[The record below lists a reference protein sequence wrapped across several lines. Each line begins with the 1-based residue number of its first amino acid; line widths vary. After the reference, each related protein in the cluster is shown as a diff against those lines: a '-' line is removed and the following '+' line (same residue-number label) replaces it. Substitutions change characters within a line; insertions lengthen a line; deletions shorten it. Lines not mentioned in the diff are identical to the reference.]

1 MPIGDENDSGVA
13 VAPAALLGRGNQA
26 LDLIERKMLPRTQ
39 LSVWP
44 APSHASHNC
53 LYFGGFGTTKPRYVF
68 AAILALSSLAHAK
81 RLDCL

>member
-53 LYFGGFGTTKPRYVF
+53 LYFGGWHDQAQVRVCGHLGAEFTRSRKK
-68 AAILALSSLAHAK
+68 A
-81 RLDCL
+81 